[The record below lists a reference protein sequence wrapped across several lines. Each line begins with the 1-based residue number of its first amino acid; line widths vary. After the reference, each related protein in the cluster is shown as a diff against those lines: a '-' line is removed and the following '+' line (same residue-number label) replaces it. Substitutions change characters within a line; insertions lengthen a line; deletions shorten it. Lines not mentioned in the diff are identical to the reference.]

1 MNMLNRF
8 TTYTRKSKEVTTGI
22 FTQNLFCNINN
33 TNYVQNLW
41 TNNTV
46 MQLRAN
52 YFIALSIIFLIV
64 QKRQTRSLNTIISG
78 VRKTGFYYFVYKE
91 PQNKKKHYQIWKIKL
106 SLSSH
111 RLVYFN
117 EQTLQWVPST
127 ALSKHLAKPTIMIF
141 LHFVAFYW
149 YLLTRPEILYSFLRF
164 IQD

>member
-1 MNMLNRF
+1 
-8 TTYTRKSKEVTTGI
+8 
-22 FTQNLFCNINN
+22 
-33 TNYVQNLW
+33 
-41 TNNTV
+41 

-117 EQTLQWVPST
+117 EQTLQ
-127 ALSKHLAKPTIMIF
+127 
-141 LHFVAFYW
+141 
-149 YLLTRPEILYSFLRF
+149 
-164 IQD
+164 